1 MELRY
6 YHDFGVPEIERLA
19 RAIASYQGLDPDSMV
34 PETGYDDAALMPLW
48 WRYQT
53 DAMKYIAMRD
63 ADKQPSP
70 AKEGQ

>member
-6 YHDFGVPEIERLA
+6 YHDFGIPEVERLA
-19 RAIASYQGLDPDSMV
+19 RAIAIYQGQDPDRMV
-34 PETGYDDAALMPLW
+34 HETGYADAALMPLW
-48 WRYQT
+48 WRYQA

-70 AKEGQ
+70 DRERR